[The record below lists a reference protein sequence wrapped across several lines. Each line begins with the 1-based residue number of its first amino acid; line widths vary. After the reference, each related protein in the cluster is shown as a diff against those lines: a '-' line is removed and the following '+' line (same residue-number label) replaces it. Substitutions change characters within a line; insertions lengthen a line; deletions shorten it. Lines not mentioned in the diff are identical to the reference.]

1 MDCCDSEEQKQQR
14 RINAEID
21 KQLKKDKK
29 DARRELKL
37 LLLGKNSSGISL
49 PTCDCIMSN
58 GRGDQQLKQA
68 HAQVHKT
75 AAEVTKPGI
84 R

>member
-37 LLLGKNSSGISL
+37 LLLGKNSSGISFYL
-49 PTCDCIMSN
+49 HVIVSCRMD
-58 GRGDQQLKQA
+58 
-68 HAQVHKT
+68 
-75 AAEVTKPGI
+75 AATNN
-84 R
+84 

>member
-1 MDCCDSEEQKQQR
+1 MDCCVSEEQKQQR

-37 LLLGKNSSGISL
+37 LLLGKPMTMISDSL
-49 PTCDCIMSN
+49 
-58 GRGDQQLKQA
+58 
-68 HAQVHKT
+68 
-75 AAEVTKPGI
+75 
-84 R
+84 